1 MLRTVF
7 EEVVPYISNL
17 DRIKKFVY
25 ENEGKSPEEL
35 RNLLAEMI
43 ENSEGTLRTDFRIL
57 LNEFEKTINK
67 R

>member
-7 EEVVPYISNL
+7 EEVAPYISNM
-17 DRIKKFVY
+17 DRIKKFVD
-25 ENEGKSPEEL
+25 ENESKSPEEL
-35 RNLLAEMI
+35 RDILAEMI

>member
-17 DRIKKFVY
+17 DRIKKFVD

>member
-7 EEVVPYISNL
+7 EEVAPYISNL
-17 DRIKKFVY
+17 DRIKKFVD